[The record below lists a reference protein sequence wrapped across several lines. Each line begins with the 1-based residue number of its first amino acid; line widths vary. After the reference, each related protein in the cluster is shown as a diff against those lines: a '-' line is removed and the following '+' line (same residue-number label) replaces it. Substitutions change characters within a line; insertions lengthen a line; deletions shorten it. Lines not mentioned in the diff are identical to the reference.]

1 MSATPLF
8 AGIGFPP
15 GLTSAMGIKNFV
27 KANRAEI
34 DVRILIESPGF
45 SDITDLDRNLWVL
58 TIDPIKEW
66 AISEGLII

>member
-1 MSATPLF
+1 
-8 AGIGFPP
+8 
-15 GLTSAMGIKNFV
+15 MGIKNFV